1 MDKQE
6 LYVKLRTHFGDV
18 AQTIVAIEELS
29 ELQKELC
36 KWLRDSKR
44 DITPIVEE
52 IADVRIMIEQL
63 QAMLGCDDCVEQIMN
78 EKLQRTID
86 RYFK

>member
-1 MDKQE
+1 MNKQE
-6 LYVKLRTHFGDV
+6 LYAKLRTRFGDV
-18 AQTIVAIEELS
+18 TQTIVAIEELS

-44 DITPIVEE
+44 DITPIMEE
-52 IADVRIMIEQL
+52 IADVRIMLEQL
-63 QAMLGCDDCVEQIMN
+63 QAMLGCDNCVEQIMN

>member
-1 MDKQE
+1 MNKQE
-6 LYVKLRTHFGDV
+6 LYVKLRTRFGDV

-63 QAMLGCDDCVEQIMN
+63 QAMLGCDNCVEQIMK

>member
-1 MDKQE
+1 M
-6 LYVKLRTHFGDV
+6 RTRFGDV

-63 QAMLGCDDCVEQIMN
+63 QAMFGCDDCVEQMMK
-78 EKLQRTID
+78 EKLQRTVK
-86 RYFK
+86 RYLQ

>member
-1 MDKQE
+1 MNKQE
-6 LYVKLRTHFGDV
+6 LYAKLRTRFGDV

-52 IADVRIMIEQL
+52 IADVRIMLEQL
-63 QAMLGCDDCVEQIMN
+63 QAMLGCEECVEQMMN

-86 RYFK
+86 RYLG